1 MKNYFE
7 KSAVVP
13 KKDDFVKCSDLMS
26 QVEDMAPSDSNVYAR
41 VNQTTDGSFHTII
54 SINAS
59 CGRFYAEAKT
69 STFVSSLKSAQN
81 GILKKLDHWKSIR
94 FSLMQEQR
102 SF

>member
-7 KSAVVP
+7 NSAIVP
-13 KKDDFVKCSDLMS
+13 ENTEFIKCSDLMS
-26 QVEDMAPSDSNVYAR
+26 HVEEMAPSDSNVYAR
-41 VNQTTDGSFHTII
+41 VNQLRDGTFHTII

-69 STFVSSLKSAQN
+69 GTLVSSLKSAQS

-94 FSLMQEQR
+94 FSIMQEQR